1 MKCKMCGNKISKKEE
16 YCLYCNHQNNL
27 KKSNTVQ
34 QKALTIIVIII
45 VMFILISRVVFKL
58 SELK

>member
-16 YCLYCNHQNNL
+16 YCSYCNHQNKL
-27 KKSNTVQ
+27 QTSNTLQ

-45 VMFILISRVVFKL
+45 VLFIIVSRVVFKL